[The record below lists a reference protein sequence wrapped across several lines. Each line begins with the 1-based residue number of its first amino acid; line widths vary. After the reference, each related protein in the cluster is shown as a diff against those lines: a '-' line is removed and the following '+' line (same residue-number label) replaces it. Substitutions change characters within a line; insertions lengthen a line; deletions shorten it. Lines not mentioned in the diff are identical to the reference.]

1 MIKKMFFLV
10 FFVILLSNFSQAN
23 SIKQLLNK
31 SDSRSFSTIL
41 KLAKK
46 GNVKAMYYV
55 GLSYEIGNGTDINYK
70 KAAKW
75 YKKAAKAGYS
85 KAQYNLAFMYR
96 YGYGVRKNL
105 VLSYKW
111 FYILGDK
118 NECYLDSQEMTKPEI
133 REAIKLANKWIRKH
147 SG

>member
-1 MIKKMFFLV
+1 MIKKV
-10 FFVILLSNFSQAN
+10 FFPVFFIILLGSVSQAN
-23 SIKQLLNK
+23 SIKSLFNK
-31 SDSRSFSTIL
+31 SNSKSFNAIL

-55 GLSYEIGNGTDINYK
+55 GLSYEIGNGTDVNYK

-75 YKKAAKAGYS
+75 YKKAAEAGYS

-105 VLSYKW
+105 VESYKW

-118 NECYLDSQEMTKPEI
+118 NECYLDVQEMTKSEI
-133 REAIKLANKWIRKH
+133 RKAIELANKWIREH
-147 SG
+147 LE